1 MQTHLATL
9 SDIDDLALIHV
20 EGWRASYAGL
30 VDPAFLANLDVAEYA
45 KNWRNWLESEEAS
58 ALIARDDAGNPA
70 GFISFGRLRTP
81 IPGTSSIRPLYSA
94 EIYAL
99 YILPAYWRAGLGRQL
114 MAEGTAALREK
125 KHKSVCLWVLEG
137 NKRAVAFYK
146 ALGGQRCGTKR
157 IEIAGKTLP
166 EIAFGWRDTTI
177 LQMTPS

>member
-1 MQTHLATL
+1 MQITPATL
-9 SDIDDLALIHV
+9 ADINDLALIHV

-30 VDPAFLANLDVAEYA
+30 VDPAFLAGLDAAAYA
-45 KNWRNWLESEEAS
+45 ANWKTWLEGGETN
-58 ALIARDDAGNPA
+58 ALIARDKNGNPA

-81 IPGTSSIRPLYSA
+81 IPGMSPIRPLYSA

-99 YILPAYWRAGLGRQL
+99 YILPAFWRAGLGRQL
-114 MAEGTAALREK
+114 MAAGAAALRDR
-125 KHKSVCLWVLEG
+125 KHKSVCLWVLDG
-137 NKRAVAFYK
+137 NKRAVSFYK

-157 IEIAGKTLP
+157 IEIAGRLLP